1 MRPTFV
7 RVLTQLAAED
17 PNVFLLTGDLGYS
30 VFEDFMTRFPRQYLN
45 VGVAEQNLVGVAAG
59 LALAGKKV
67 FVYSIATFATM
78 RCYEQIRND
87 VAYQN
92 LPVFVIGSGSTFSYS
107 TFGCTHFP
115 LEDLGIMRILPNM
128 LVTSPGDPHEVEAIT
143 RQMYTRGGPA
153 YMRIAKRGEP
163 VVHATDVPVTIG
175 RAIEVRK
182 GDRATIMSTG
192 RQLPN
197 AIAAADALAAEGIQ
211 CRVLSMH
218 TWKPLDTEAVL
229 AAARETSGIVT
240 VEEHLAHGGFGSAVL
255 EALADAGVSPTAFT
269 RLAIPDEFPK
279 GVGMQ
284 DHFLERYR
292 LTIDGI
298 ADAVKSIR

>member
-7 RVLTQLAAED
+7 RVLTQLAEED

-30 VFEDFMTRFPRQYLN
+30 VFEDFMKRFPRQYLN

-92 LPVFVIGSGSTFSYS
+92 LPVFIIGSGSTFSYS

-128 LVTSPGDPHEVEAIT
+128 VVTSPGDPHEVEAIT
-143 RQMYTRGGPA
+143 RQLYTRGGPA

-163 VVHATDVPVTIG
+163 TMHTADVPVTIG
-175 RAIEVRK
+175 RAIEVRNGK
-182 GDRATIMSTG
+182 DATIISTG

-197 AIAAADALAAEGIQ
+197 ALAAAETLATEGIQ

-218 TWKPLDTEAVL
+218 TWKPLDIDAVI
-229 AAARETSGIVT
+229 AAARETGGIVT
-240 VEEHLAHGGFGSAVL
+240 VEEHLAQGGFGSAVL

-269 RLAIPDEFPK
+269 RLAISDEFPK

-284 DHFLERYR
+284 DHFLEQYH
-292 LTIDGI
+292 LTPTGI
-298 ADAVKSIR
+298 ANAVKSMR

>member
-7 RVLTQLAAED
+7 RTLTQLAAED

-30 VFEDFMTRFPRQYLN
+30 VFEDFMKQFPRQYLN
-45 VGVAEQNLVGVAAG
+45 VGVAEQNLMGVAAG

-67 FVYSIATFATM
+67 FAYSIATFATM

-87 VAYQN
+87 IAYQD
-92 LPVFVIGSGSTFSYS
+92 LPVFIIGSGSTFSYS

-128 LVTSPGDPHEVEAIT
+128 AVLSPGDPHEVAALT
-143 RQMYTRGGPA
+143 RAMYTRGKPA

-163 VVHATDVPVTIG
+163 VVHSADVPVTLG
-175 RAIEVRK
+175 RALPVRDGK
-182 GDRATIMSTG
+182 DATILVTG

-197 AIAAADALAAEGIQ
+197 AIAAADSLEAEGIH
-211 CRVLSMH
+211 CRVVSMH
-218 TWKPLDTEAVL
+218 TWKPLDTDAVIS
-229 AAARETSGIVT
+229 AARETGGIVT
-240 VEEHLAHGGFGSAVL
+240 VEEHLTHGGFGSAVL
-255 EALADAGVSPTAFT
+255 EALADAGVSPAAFT
-269 RLAIPDEFPK
+269 RIAISDEFPK

-292 LTIDGI
+292 LTAAGI
-298 ADAVKSIR
+298 TNAVKSLR